1 MKWNMIIGA
10 LVLSLGLCGHSFA
23 GGLLDKVLGCGCDA
37 PACGCEA
44 APACGC
50 EAEPTCG
57 CEPSCGCDLGCTG
70 CNIGGGLLSAL
81 CNLKLPALPS
91 LQGCG
96 CDAEPAC
103 GCEAAPACG
112 CEAEP
117 TCGCEPSCGCDLGC
131 TGCNIGGGLLSALC
145 NLKLPA
151 LPSLNSCGC
160 DSGCDCDSGCADSG
174 SDGDDLEEAPEA
186 SDAAPMPPAPIV
198 DPSAFVPSKKRHV
211 ILTSVIR

>member
-23 GGLLDKVLGCGCDA
+23 GGLLDKVFGGGCDA
-37 PACGCEA
+37 CDCEA
-44 APACGC
+44 APSCGC
-50 EAEPTCG
+50 EEEPTCG
-57 CEPSCGCDLGCTG
+57 CEPSCGCDSGCTG
-70 CNIGGGLLSAL
+70 CDISCGLLSALCNLQLPALPSLHGCGCDACGCEEEPACGCEEEPACGCEPSCGCDSGCDVSCGLLSAL

-91 LQGCG
+91 LHGCG
-96 CDAEPAC
+96 CD
-103 GCEAAPACG
+103 
-112 CEAEP
+112 
-117 TCGCEPSCGCDLGC
+117 SC
-131 TGCNIGGGLLSALC
+131 S
-145 NLKLPA
+145 
-151 LPSLNSCGC
+151 
-160 DSGCDCDSGCADSG
+160 DCDSGCADSG

>member
-23 GGLLDKVLGCGCDA
+23 GGLLDKVLGGGCDA
-37 PACGCEA
+37 CDCEA
-44 APACGC
+44 APSCGC
-50 EAEPTCG
+50 EEEPTCG
-57 CEPSCGCDLGCTG
+57 CDSGCTG
-70 CNIGGGLLSAL
+70 CDISCGLLSAL

-91 LQGCG
+91 LHGCG
-96 CDAEPAC
+96 CD
-103 GCEAAPACG
+103 
-112 CEAEP
+112 
-117 TCGCEPSCGCDLGC
+117 SCG
-131 TGCNIGGGLLSALC
+131 
-145 NLKLPA
+145 
-151 LPSLNSCGC
+151 
-160 DSGCDCDSGCADSG
+160 DCDSGCADSG

>member
-37 PACGCEA
+37 
-44 APACGC
+44 
-50 EAEPTCG
+50 
-57 CEPSCGCDLGCTG
+57 
-70 CNIGGGLLSAL
+70 
-81 CNLKLPALPS
+81 
-91 LQGCG
+91 
-96 CDAEPAC
+96 PAC